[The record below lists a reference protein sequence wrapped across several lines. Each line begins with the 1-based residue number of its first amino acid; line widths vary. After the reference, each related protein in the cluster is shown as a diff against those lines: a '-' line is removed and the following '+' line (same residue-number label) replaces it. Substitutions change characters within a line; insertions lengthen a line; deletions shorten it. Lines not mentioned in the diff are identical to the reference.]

1 MIILEEIEQEKAKN
15 LPITKK
21 QEKKL
26 NKVSKKLNKA
36 HNDFIA
42 FKDTLL
48 IITSKKRGN
57 PKCRALE
64 KTYLDGLD
72 MYTIALSTNRL
83 LQFETFP
90 DGERFLLSDVEGNPI
105 TQYIFKKVL
114 SVYIEFPL
122 TVMDI
127 NGTVGILDTNSGQF
141 NPS

>member
-1 MIILEEIEQEKAKN
+1 
-15 LPITKK
+15 
-21 QEKKL
+21 
-26 NKVSKKLNKA
+26 
-36 HNDFIA
+36 
-42 FKDTLL
+42 
-48 IITSKKRGN
+48 
-57 PKCRALE
+57 
-64 KTYLDGLD
+64 

-114 SVYIEFPL
+114 SVCIEFLL

>member
-1 MIILEEIEQEKAKN
+1 
-15 LPITKK
+15 
-21 QEKKL
+21 
-26 NKVSKKLNKA
+26 
-36 HNDFIA
+36 
-42 FKDTLL
+42 
-48 IITSKKRGN
+48 
-57 PKCRALE
+57 
-64 KTYLDGLD
+64 

-114 SVYIEFPL
+114 SVHIEFPL
-122 TVMDI
+122 ITVMDI